1 MSTTLPPIGLWGAS
15 ESGKTTYISAL
26 YLAFLQAGQEDHDVH
41 NLDDP
46 FYGLHRWSMEPANQE
61 ARILINEQ
69 SKGLEQGEFP
79 QASIEPRKYQ
89 FDFYK
94 RGNPLILDE
103 RTHHLNVIDGKGE
116 EIRDP
121 ESSFMQHLANC
132 EGILLL
138 IDPSNI
144 DWTKGVA
151 TVPSELANDEILTIR
166 QAIDNLFEVLEP
178 YKQKNGFYDVD
189 IAICV
194 TKMDRDDCWPERHN
208 ARKFVRE
215 LIGQAAYNLLGNRC
229 EQDRYRFFA
238 TSVVGRFTY
247 CTEEGGVIERAN
259 ITDEGGTDKIADLSA
274 WEPYQM
280 LDPLFWLFDRM
291 EIKQRK
297 QPYRRIKPD
306 PDNRFL
312 WAGAYLGKFLIW
324 LVYYLPWRLWRQP
337 CHGVSK
343 WDYLN
348 SYRIRVGQWISGRH
362 RHFLTEAATVPLTNR
377 TACIAQTAQSHLRCL
392 QTTMTTP
399 GRSEQQRLKG
409 ACRMIPS
416 RLKIPTGI
424 PTMMTMRTMRRL
436 SDLRTMTAIMRMT
449 IILKPDAK
457 RMRYRGL
464 CCK

>member
-1 MSTTLPPIGLWGAS
+1 MSTTLLPIGLWGAS

-46 FYGLHRWSMEPANQE
+46 FYGLHRWSMEPANQD

-247 CTEEGGVIERAN
+247 RTEEGSVIERAN

-348 SYRIRVGQWISGRH
+348 SYRIRMGQWISWQTQTLSDRSGDRASDEPDSLY
-362 RHFLTEAATVPLTNR
+362 RTDRTEPPAMFTNDDDDTWQER
-377 TACIAQTAQSHLRCL
+377 TAEA
-392 QTTMTTP
+392 
-399 GRSEQQRLKG
+399 E
-409 ACRMIPS
+409 
-416 RLKIPTGI
+416 
-424 PTMMTMRTMRRL
+424 RRL
-436 SDLRTMTAIMRMT
+436 QDDPVEAENTDWYSDDEDDET
-449 IILKPDAK
+449 IERLEDDDSDHEDDDNFKAG
-457 RMRYRGL
+457 R
-464 CCK
+464 